1 MKVRNAPIAARP
13 ASSRGRREGV
23 HWLLVFALLL
33 SAAFIEVWESTAVSQ
48 LSLDIDKLRA
58 QVKDTDARTSFLDAR
73 AAEEGSRDR
82 LAAAAKRLALH
93 PADPRQVV
101 MIPPSLVALAPTR
114 SVPQTGLAAVA
125 SRLNEFFVPA
135 ARARAA
141 SETQD

>member
-1 MKVRNAPIAARP
+1 MKVRTAPVPVRP
-13 ASSRGRREGV
+13 GSRNRREGV

-33 SAAFIEVWESTAVSQ
+33 SAAFIEVWESTSVSQ
-48 LSLDIDKLRA
+48 LSLEIDKLRA
-58 QVKDTDARTSFLDAR
+58 EVKDTDARTSFLDAR

-82 LAAAAKRLALH
+82 LATIARRLALR
-93 PADPRQVV
+93 PADPKQVV

-114 SVPQTGLAAVA
+114 PVPQTGLAAVE